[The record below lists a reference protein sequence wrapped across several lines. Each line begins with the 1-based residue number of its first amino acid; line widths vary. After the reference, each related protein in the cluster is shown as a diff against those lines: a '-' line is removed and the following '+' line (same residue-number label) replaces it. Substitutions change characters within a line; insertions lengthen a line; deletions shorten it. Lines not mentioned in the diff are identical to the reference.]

1 MLVKNTYKDIFKIA
15 SPVIIGSI
23 ALTILNVTDTA
34 FLGRIGETEL
44 GASAIGGVL
53 YFVFAMIGISIGIGT
68 QIIISRRSGE
78 NRASAVG
85 EIFDQ
90 SIIIL
95 LATSVIL
102 FFILKVIAPP
112 ILHSILGSEEL
123 YTATISFLKYRSIGI
138 FFVMIATAFRS
149 FYVGIAKPKIFGY
162 YSFLMAA
169 INIILGY
176 GLIFGRLGLPAMG
189 IAGAGLA
196 SSISELIALI
206 YIWSYTF
213 LDKDFSEFALFKFG
227 SFKKS
232 MTVKIFELSSPIIV
246 QNLLS
251 MGAWFIFFVFIEKI
265 GQHEL
270 AISNIVR
277 GAYMIS
283 MTPFWGLSVA
293 SNSMISNII
302 GQNKKEDVIN
312 LLLKLIKLTIAVSV
326 LMISINLIFERQ
338 ILSIFTSD
346 QMMINDSI
354 TCFRIVDLAL
364 IFFAVAIVCISAVS
378 GTGATKVALYI
389 EIAAIS
395 IYMIY
400 NYLITFVFKGRFE
413 IVWLS
418 EIIYWFFTAIV
429 CWWYMKSGAWKKL
442 KHI

>member
-78 NRASAVG
+78 NRSSAVG

-232 MTVKIFELSSPIIV
+232 MTIKIFELSSPIIV

-312 LLLKLIKLTIAVSV
+312 LLYKLIKLTIAVSV
-326 LMISINLIFERQ
+326 VMISINLIFERQ

-346 QMMINDSI
+346 QVMINDSI

>member
-34 FLGRIGETEL
+34 YLGRIGETEL

-213 LDKDFSEFALFKFG
+213 LDKDFSQFALFKFG